1 MDKYPIVDGVL
12 TIPEGVTTIDAM
24 EFCERHDIC
33 KVILPSS
40 LTLISRSAFQDCV
53 NLESINIPEGVTK
66 IGNHAFEHCSSLT
79 SIHIPAATEVQKY
92 AFTWCTGLR
101 NITVAEGNPHIDS
114 RCGCNAIIETA
125 TDTLLFGCPAT
136 VIPSD
141 VKTIGEKAFYFCD
154 GLKNITLPE
163 GLATIGINA
172 FAGCSDLEAINL
184 PEGLEKI
191 EEGAFCYCKALTEV
205 VIPITVKTIAKK
217 AFADCVGLAKIN
229 IPAGTTIDPT
239 AFVGCGLTSIN
250 LDDSHPIYDSRESCD
265 AIIETNTDKLIL
277 GCASTVIPEGVEV
290 IAYGAFQH
298 CKGLETIDFPQSVK
312 SIETAAFSCTGLKHI
327 TLPDSITTI
336 ESATFEGCEQLES
349 VTLPKNLKAIRMMAF
364 AKCASLKA
372 IDIPAGVEEI
382 SNNTFEDCPSLT
394 TIRFPEGSKAFDAR
408 ECINALVNPKN
419 NCLVRGCN
427 GTVIPESVT
436 SITRSAFSGSVL
448 ADFTLPKTV
457 TQLYDFAFSSCRV
470 TGSIS
475 VEEGNPK
482 YDSRGGCN
490 AIIETAT
497 DTLLYGFGVTVIPE
511 GVKNIGRFA
520 FSKCDDLNEIVIPA
534 GVKKIEERAFE
545 KCTNLK
551 VVTLPA
557 GIGKIAED
565 AFQGCK
571 ALETIN
577 VPAGKLDF
585 YIKRLPQSLHTKLVE
600 LPKEAKKK

>member
-1 MDKYPIVDGVL
+1 
-12 TIPEGVTTIDAM
+12 
-24 EFCERHDIC
+24 
-33 KVILPSS
+33 
-40 LTLISRSAFQDCV
+40 
-53 NLESINIPEGVTK
+53 
-66 IGNHAFEHCSSLT
+66 
-79 SIHIPAATEVQKY
+79 
-92 AFTWCTGLR
+92 
-101 NITVAEGNPHIDS
+101 
-114 RCGCNAIIETA
+114 
-125 TDTLLFGCPAT
+125 
-136 VIPSD
+136 
-141 VKTIGEKAFYFCD
+141 
-154 GLKNITLPE
+154 
-163 GLATIGINA
+163 
-172 FAGCSDLEAINL
+172 
-184 PEGLEKI
+184 
-191 EEGAFCYCKALTEV
+191 
-205 VIPITVKTIAKK
+205 
-217 AFADCVGLAKIN
+217 
-229 IPAGTTIDPT
+229 
-239 AFVGCGLTSIN
+239 
-250 LDDSHPIYDSRESCD
+250 
-265 AIIETNTDKLIL
+265 
-277 GCASTVIPEGVEV
+277 
-290 IAYGAFQH
+290 
-298 CKGLETIDFPQSVK
+298 
-312 SIETAAFSCTGLKHI
+312 
-327 TLPDSITTI
+327 
-336 ESATFEGCEQLES
+336 
-349 VTLPKNLKAIRMMAF
+349 MMAF

-382 SNNTFEDCPSLT
+382 ANNAFEDCPSLT

-408 ECINALVNPKN
+408 EGINALVNPKN

-448 ADFTLPKTV
+448 SDFTLPKTV

-585 YIKRLPQSLHTKLVE
+585 YIKRLPQSLHAKLIE